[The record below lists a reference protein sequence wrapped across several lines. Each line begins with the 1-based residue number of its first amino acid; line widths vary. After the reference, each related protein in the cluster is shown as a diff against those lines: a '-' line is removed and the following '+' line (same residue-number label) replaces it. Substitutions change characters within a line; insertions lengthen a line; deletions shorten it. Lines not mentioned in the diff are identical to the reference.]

1 MSERSALGLGP
12 EDRLRRRSDFLR
24 IYDAGRR
31 VPGREFVLFYLSGKT
46 DRHRL
51 GLTVPGRL
59 GIAVKRNRV
68 KRRLRAIFR
77 YHREEFGSAALD
89 LVINLTAAGIDA
101 PHSELEVEFRR
112 AASAARQGKGRPPR
126 AGGRPRRR

>member
-1 MSERSALGLGP
+1 MAGRSALGLGP

-24 IYDAGRR
+24 VYDGGRR
-31 VPGREFVLFYLSGKT
+31 VPGREFILFYLSGRT

-59 GIAVKRNRV
+59 GIAVKRNQV

-77 YHREEFGSAALD
+77 YHREDLGQDALD

-101 PHSELEVEFRR
+101 PHAELVNEFLK
-112 AASAARQGKGRPPR
+112 AASVARKGKGRAPR
-126 AGGRPRRR
+126 AGARPRRR